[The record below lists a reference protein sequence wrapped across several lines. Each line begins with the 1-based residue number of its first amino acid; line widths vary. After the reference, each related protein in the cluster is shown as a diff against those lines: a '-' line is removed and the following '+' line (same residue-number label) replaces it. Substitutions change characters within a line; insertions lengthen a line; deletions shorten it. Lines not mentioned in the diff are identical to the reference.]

1 MVWHWI
7 RADILFTVRNFFR
20 NFPRAFGARINT
32 TSLTIY
38 PQVLYVKPPNKVYI
52 HNILTGM
59 VQYFSSL
66 AKADIEKGPNTEQS
80 S

>member
-1 MVWHWI
+1 MFDSH
-7 RADILFTVRNFFR
+7 RAFETRFQR
-20 NFPRAFGARINT
+20 PSFGARINT

-38 PQVLYVKPPNKVYI
+38 TQVLYVMPPNKVYI
-52 HNILTGM
+52 NNVLTGM